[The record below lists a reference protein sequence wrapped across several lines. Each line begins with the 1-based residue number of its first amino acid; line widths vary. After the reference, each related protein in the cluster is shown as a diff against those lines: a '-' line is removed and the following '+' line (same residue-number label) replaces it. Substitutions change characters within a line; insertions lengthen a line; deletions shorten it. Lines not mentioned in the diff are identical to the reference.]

1 MSESKTDG
9 RQTNSKGC
17 QRGRKVNGAAWG
29 REGRLWWAPNEQ
41 IMTGSILQDGVT
53 VPPPFSLSPR
63 HPPLLR
69 SSSPLFSLWQ
79 FNFPRSPPCSC
90 LLIVSEALSLGPPLA
105 FGQSYRSVWE
115 ETGMSKCYLRQQT
128 ARGTLRP
135 NVHPK
140 THQRCASPQ
149 RGHGREAQALA
160 ALIQKPVC
168 NLNIYTLC
176 RITEKWSP
184 HALDGFSWMQQ
195 RRTER
200 RQSGTNILKTSP
212 LPRKWNCNSMD
223 SLLRLQIGLSLP
235 CREQILWT
243 ALILMLLQNAWCV
256 IR

>member
-1 MSESKTDG
+1 MDNTVFKNEGMLWWVKVRQMGD
-9 RQTNSKGC
+9 RQTAKG
-17 QRGRKVNGAAWG
+17 A
-29 REGRLWWAPNEQ
+29 REGGRSTEQREGGKGDSDGHQMNKLWRAPFCR
-41 IMTGSILQDGVT
+41 MGSQS
-53 VPPPFSLSPR
+53 PPFSLSPR

-105 FGQSYRSVWE
+105 FGQSHRSVWE

-140 THQRCASPQ
+140 THQRCAAPQ

-160 ALIQKPVC
+160 ALIQKPVY
-168 NLNIYTLC
+168 NLNIYTFST
-176 RITEKWSP
+176 ITEKWSP
-184 HALDGFSWMQQ
+184 HASDGFSWMQQ

-200 RQSGTNILKTSP
+200 HQSGTNILKISL
-212 LPRKWNCNSMD
+212 LPRKLNCNSMD
-223 SLLRLQIGLSLP
+223 SLLRL
-235 CREQILWT
+235 
-243 ALILMLLQNAWCV
+243 
-256 IR
+256 